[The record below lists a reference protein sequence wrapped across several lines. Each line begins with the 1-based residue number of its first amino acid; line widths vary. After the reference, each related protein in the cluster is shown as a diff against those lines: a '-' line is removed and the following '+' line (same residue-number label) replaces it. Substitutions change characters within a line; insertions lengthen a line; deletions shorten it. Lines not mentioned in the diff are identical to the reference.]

1 MIRIMLVDDQ
11 RFARLGFQ
19 LMLDDASDIVVT
31 AQSADGRS
39 AIETLE
45 QLAVQHRPLPNVIL
59 MDVRMPGMDGI
70 EATRRITR
78 RWPTISILI
87 LTTYDEDD
95 YAFGGLDAG
104 ASGFLLKDVTK
115 HNLIDAVHAI
125 ANGDAILTPRITR
138 QVLERGVP
146 HPHQQPAP
154 ARNAQSFRRTHP
166 RQREICALISE
177 GLINEEIANQL
188 TVEPASV
195 KRAVTRILA
204 TLGRAIAL
212 KSPSAGSKQACRPAI
227 CSAAHSSGLL
237 LRMRLPHALPRRIP
251 CSTPHSA
258 RWAWRILVM
267 VATPVCFAALD
278 GGLGLVRSY
287 HAVLMSSS
295 IFSDGFL

>member
-45 QLAVQHRPLPNVIL
+45 QVAVQHRPLPNVIL

-146 HPHQQPAP
+146 HPTSSQRQQEMRKA
-154 ARNAQSFRRTHP
+154 FD
-166 RQREICALISE
+166 ALISE

-204 TLGRAIAL
+204 TLGLRNRTQIAIGWF
-212 KSPSAGSKQACRPAI
+212 KAG
-227 CSAAHSSGLL
+227 
-237 LRMRLPHALPRRIP
+237 M
-251 CSTPHSA
+251 
-258 RWAWRILVM
+258 
-267 VATPVCFAALD
+267 
-278 GGLGLVRSY
+278 
-287 HAVLMSSS
+287 
-295 IFSDGFL
+295 

>member
-78 RWPTISILI
+78 
-87 LTTYDEDD
+87 
-95 YAFGGLDAG
+95 
-104 ASGFLLKDVTK
+104 
-115 HNLIDAVHAI
+115 
-125 ANGDAILTPRITR
+125 

-146 HPHQQPAP
+146 HPTSSQRQQEMRKAFD
-154 ARNAQSFRRTHP
+154 ALTP

-204 TLGRAIAL
+204 TLGLRNRTQIAIGWF
-212 KSPSAGSKQACRPAI
+212 KAG
-227 CSAAHSSGLL
+227 
-237 LRMRLPHALPRRIP
+237 M
-251 CSTPHSA
+251 
-258 RWAWRILVM
+258 
-267 VATPVCFAALD
+267 
-278 GGLGLVRSY
+278 
-287 HAVLMSSS
+287 
-295 IFSDGFL
+295 

>member
-138 QVLERGVP
+138 QVLERGNRQSTHRRTCLRQTCRDP
-146 HPHQQPAP
+146 YP
-154 ARNAQSFRRTHP
+154 RNFGPAQSHSNRHRLVQSRHVDLLFAQQLIQADCCYECDYRTPSQDGFHVRHP
-166 RQREICALISE
+166 IRQ
-177 GLINEEIANQL
+177 
-188 TVEPASV
+188 
-195 KRAVTRILA
+195 
-204 TLGRAIAL
+204 
-212 KSPSAGSKQACRPAI
+212 
-227 CSAAHSSGLL
+227 
-237 LRMRLPHALPRRIP
+237 
-251 CSTPHSA
+251 
-258 RWAWRILVM
+258 
-267 VATPVCFAALD
+267 
-278 GGLGLVRSY
+278 GGLG
-287 HAVLMSSS
+287 
-295 IFSDGFL
+295 GF

>member
-45 QLAVQHRPLPNVIL
+45 QVAVQHRPLPNVIL

-104 ASGFLLKDVTK
+104 ASGFLLKASPSTTSSTRFTPSPTVTQYSPHESPDK
-115 HNLIDAVHAI
+115 CLNEAF
-125 ANGDAILTPRITR
+125 RI
-138 QVLERGVP
+138 P
-146 HPHQQPAP
+146 PA
-154 ARNAQSFRRTHP
+154 ASASKKCAKLSTHSP
-166 RQREICALISE
+166 L
-177 GLINEEIANQL
+177 
-188 TVEPASV
+188 ASV
-195 KRAVTRILA
+195 K
-204 TLGRAIAL
+204 
-212 KSPSAGSKQACRPAI
+212 S
-227 CSAAHSSGLL
+227 AHSSPKGSST
-237 LRMRLPHALPRRIP
+237 RKSPINSPSNLPPSNVP
-251 CSTPHSA
+251 
-258 RWAWRILVM
+258 
-267 VATPVCFAALD
+267 
-278 GGLGLVRSY
+278 
-287 HAVLMSSS
+287 
-295 IFSDGFL
+295 

>member
-19 LMLDDASDIVVT
+19 LMLDDASGIVVT

-115 HNLIDAVHAI
+115 HNLIDAGH
-125 ANGDAILTPRITR
+125 AILTPRITR

-146 HPHQQPAP
+146 HPTSSQRQQEMRKAFD
-154 ARNAQSFRRTHP
+154 ALTP

-204 TLGRAIAL
+204 TLGLRNRTQIAIGWF
-212 KSPSAGSKQACRPAI
+212 KAG
-227 CSAAHSSGLL
+227 
-237 LRMRLPHALPRRIP
+237 M
-251 CSTPHSA
+251 
-258 RWAWRILVM
+258 
-267 VATPVCFAALD
+267 
-278 GGLGLVRSY
+278 
-287 HAVLMSSS
+287 
-295 IFSDGFL
+295 

>member
-146 HPHQQPAP
+146 HPTSSQRQQEMRKAFD
-154 ARNAQSFRRTHP
+154 ALTP
-166 RQREICALISE
+166 RQRENLRTHLRRAHQRGNRQSTHRRTCLRQTCRDPYPRNFGPAQSHSNRHRLVQSRHVDLLFAQQLIQADCCYE
-177 GLINEEIANQL
+177 CDYR
-188 TVEPASV
+188 T
-195 KRAVTRILA
+195 
-204 TLGRAIAL
+204 
-212 KSPSAGSKQACRPAI
+212 PSQDGFHVRHPIRQ
-227 CSAAHSSGLL
+227 
-237 LRMRLPHALPRRIP
+237 
-251 CSTPHSA
+251 
-258 RWAWRILVM
+258 
-267 VATPVCFAALD
+267 
-278 GGLGLVRSY
+278 GGLG
-287 HAVLMSSS
+287 
-295 IFSDGFL
+295 GF

>member
-19 LMLDDASDIVVT
+19 LMLDDASDVVVT

-146 HPHQQPAP
+146 HPTSSQRQQEMRKAFD
-154 ARNAQSFRRTHP
+154 ALTP

-204 TLGRAIAL
+204 TLGLRNRTQIAIGWF
-212 KSPSAGSKQACRPAI
+212 KAG
-227 CSAAHSSGLL
+227 
-237 LRMRLPHALPRRIP
+237 M
-251 CSTPHSA
+251 
-258 RWAWRILVM
+258 
-267 VATPVCFAALD
+267 
-278 GGLGLVRSY
+278 
-287 HAVLMSSS
+287 
-295 IFSDGFL
+295 

>member
-45 QLAVQHRPLPNVIL
+45 QVAVQHRPLPNVIL

-125 ANGDAILTPRITR
+125 ANGDAILT
-138 QVLERGVP
+138 
-146 HPHQQPAP
+146 HPTNHQ
-154 ARNAQSFRRTHP
+154 T
-166 RQREICALISE
+166 
-177 GLINEEIANQL
+177 
-188 TVEPASV
+188 
-195 KRAVTRILA
+195 
-204 TLGRAIAL
+204 
-212 KSPSAGSKQACRPAI
+212 SA
-227 CSAAHSSGLL
+227 
-237 LRMRLPHALPRRIP
+237 
-251 CSTPHSA
+251 
-258 RWAWRILVM
+258 
-267 VATPVCFAALD
+267 
-278 GGLGLVRSY
+278 
-287 HAVLMSSS
+287 
-295 IFSDGFL
+295 

>member
-45 QLAVQHRPLPNVIL
+45 QVAVQHRPLPNVIL

-146 HPHQQPAP
+146 HPTSSQRQQEMRKAFD
-154 ARNAQSFRRTHP
+154 ARGCGRFLGDRT
-166 RQREICALISE
+166 E
-177 GLINEEIANQL
+177 GF
-188 TVEPASV
+188 SY
-195 KRAVTRILA
+195 
-204 TLGRAIAL
+204 
-212 KSPSAGSKQACRPAI
+212 
-227 CSAAHSSGLL
+227 
-237 LRMRLPHALPRRIP
+237 
-251 CSTPHSA
+251 
-258 RWAWRILVM
+258 
-267 VATPVCFAALD
+267 
-278 GGLGLVRSY
+278 VRS
-287 HAVLMSSS
+287 
-295 IFSDGFL
+295 

>member
-146 HPHQQPAP
+146 HPTSSQRQQEMRKAFD
-154 ARNAQSFRRTHP
+154 ALTP
-166 RQREICALISE
+166 RQREICALIPKGS
-177 GLINEEIANQL
+177 
-188 TVEPASV
+188 S
-195 KRAVTRILA
+195 TR
-204 TLGRAIAL
+204 
-212 KSPSAGSKQACRPAI
+212 KSPINSPSN
-227 CSAAHSSGLL
+227 
-237 LRMRLPHALPRRIP
+237 LPPSNVP
-251 CSTPHSA
+251 
-258 RWAWRILVM
+258 
-267 VATPVCFAALD
+267 
-278 GGLGLVRSY
+278 
-287 HAVLMSSS
+287 
-295 IFSDGFL
+295 

>member
-39 AIETLE
+39 A
-45 QLAVQHRPLPNVIL
+45 
-59 MDVRMPGMDGI
+59 I

-146 HPHQQPAP
+146 HPTSSQRQQEMRKAFD
-154 ARNAQSFRRTHP
+154 ALTP

-204 TLGRAIAL
+204 TLGLRNRTQIAIGWF
-212 KSPSAGSKQACRPAI
+212 KAG
-227 CSAAHSSGLL
+227 
-237 LRMRLPHALPRRIP
+237 M
-251 CSTPHSA
+251 
-258 RWAWRILVM
+258 
-267 VATPVCFAALD
+267 
-278 GGLGLVRSY
+278 
-287 HAVLMSSS
+287 
-295 IFSDGFL
+295 

>member
-115 HNLIDAVHAI
+115 HNLIDAV
-125 ANGDAILTPRITR
+125 

-146 HPHQQPAP
+146 HPTSSQRQQEMRKAFD
-154 ARNAQSFRRTHP
+154 ALTP

-204 TLGRAIAL
+204 TLGLRNRTQIAIGWF
-212 KSPSAGSKQACRPAI
+212 KAG
-227 CSAAHSSGLL
+227 
-237 LRMRLPHALPRRIP
+237 M
-251 CSTPHSA
+251 
-258 RWAWRILVM
+258 
-267 VATPVCFAALD
+267 
-278 GGLGLVRSY
+278 
-287 HAVLMSSS
+287 
-295 IFSDGFL
+295 

>member
-104 ASGFLLKDVTK
+104 ASGFCSRTSPSTTSSTRFTPSPTVTQYSPHESPDK
-115 HNLIDAVHAI
+115 CLNEAF
-125 ANGDAILTPRITR
+125 RI
-138 QVLERGVP
+138 P
-146 HPHQQPAP
+146 PA
-154 ARNAQSFRRTHP
+154 ASASKKCAKLSTHSP
-166 RQREICALISE
+166 L
-177 GLINEEIANQL
+177 
-188 TVEPASV
+188 ASV
-195 KRAVTRILA
+195 K
-204 TLGRAIAL
+204 
-212 KSPSAGSKQACRPAI
+212 S
-227 CSAAHSSGLL
+227 AHSSPKGSST
-237 LRMRLPHALPRRIP
+237 RESPINSPSNLPPSNVP
-251 CSTPHSA
+251 
-258 RWAWRILVM
+258 
-267 VATPVCFAALD
+267 
-278 GGLGLVRSY
+278 
-287 HAVLMSSS
+287 
-295 IFSDGFL
+295 

>member
-95 YAFGGLDAG
+95 A
-104 ASGFLLKDVTK
+104 DVYLEVQ
-115 HNLIDAVHAI
+115 HPCWSCNSNSSS
-125 ANGDAILTPRITR
+125 ANA
-138 QVLERGVP
+138 
-146 HPHQQPAP
+146 
-154 ARNAQSFRRTHP
+154 
-166 RQREICALISE
+166 
-177 GLINEEIANQL
+177 
-188 TVEPASV
+188 
-195 KRAVTRILA
+195 
-204 TLGRAIAL
+204 
-212 KSPSAGSKQACRPAI
+212 SAG
-227 CSAAHSSGLL
+227 
-237 LRMRLPHALPRRIP
+237 
-251 CSTPHSA
+251 
-258 RWAWRILVM
+258 
-267 VATPVCFAALD
+267 
-278 GGLGLVRSY
+278 VR
-287 HAVLMSSS
+287 
-295 IFSDGFL
+295 

>member
-138 QVLERGVP
+138 QVLEMRK
-146 HPHQQPAP
+146 AFD
-154 ARNAQSFRRTHP
+154 ALTP

-204 TLGRAIAL
+204 TLGLRNRTQIAIGWF
-212 KSPSAGSKQACRPAI
+212 KAG
-227 CSAAHSSGLL
+227 
-237 LRMRLPHALPRRIP
+237 M
-251 CSTPHSA
+251 
-258 RWAWRILVM
+258 
-267 VATPVCFAALD
+267 
-278 GGLGLVRSY
+278 
-287 HAVLMSSS
+287 
-295 IFSDGFL
+295 

>member
-1 MIRIMLVDDQ
+1 MYQILVCDD
-11 RFARLGFQ
+11 
-19 LMLDDASDIVVT
+19 DHDIVSALEIYLTGEGYGVT
-31 AQSADGRS
+31 GAYSGQE
-39 AIETLE
+39 AIDLF
-45 QLAVQHRPLPNVIL
+45 QQNQFHLVL
-59 MDVRMPGMDGI
+59 MDIMMPGMDGI

-146 HPHQQPAP
+146 HPTSSQRQQEMRKAFD
-154 ARNAQSFRRTHP
+154 ALTP

-204 TLGRAIAL
+204 TLGLRNRTQIAIGWF
-212 KSPSAGSKQACRPAI
+212 KAG
-227 CSAAHSSGLL
+227 
-237 LRMRLPHALPRRIP
+237 M
-251 CSTPHSA
+251 
-258 RWAWRILVM
+258 
-267 VATPVCFAALD
+267 
-278 GGLGLVRSY
+278 
-287 HAVLMSSS
+287 
-295 IFSDGFL
+295 

>member
-146 HPHQQPAP
+146 HPTSSQRQQEMRKAFD
-154 ARNAQSFRRTHP
+154 ALTP

-177 GLINEEIANQL
+177 GAHQRGNRQSTHRRTCLRQTCRDPYPRNFGPAQSHSNRHRLVQSRHVDLLFAQQLIQADCCYECDYR
-188 TVEPASV
+188 T
-195 KRAVTRILA
+195 
-204 TLGRAIAL
+204 
-212 KSPSAGSKQACRPAI
+212 PSQDGFHVRHPIRQ
-227 CSAAHSSGLL
+227 
-237 LRMRLPHALPRRIP
+237 
-251 CSTPHSA
+251 
-258 RWAWRILVM
+258 
-267 VATPVCFAALD
+267 
-278 GGLGLVRSY
+278 GGLG
-287 HAVLMSSS
+287 
-295 IFSDGFL
+295 GF

>member
-1 MIRIMLVDDQ
+1 
-11 RFARLGFQ
+11 
-19 LMLDDASDIVVT
+19 
-31 AQSADGRS
+31 
-39 AIETLE
+39 
-45 QLAVQHRPLPNVIL
+45 

-146 HPHQQPAP
+146 HPTSSQRQQEMRKA
-154 ARNAQSFRRTHP
+154 FD
-166 RQREICALISE
+166 ALISE

-204 TLGRAIAL
+204 TLGLRNRTQIAIGWF
-212 KSPSAGSKQACRPAI
+212 KAG
-227 CSAAHSSGLL
+227 
-237 LRMRLPHALPRRIP
+237 M
-251 CSTPHSA
+251 
-258 RWAWRILVM
+258 
-267 VATPVCFAALD
+267 
-278 GGLGLVRSY
+278 
-287 HAVLMSSS
+287 
-295 IFSDGFL
+295 

>member
-115 HNLIDAVHAI
+115 PTSSTRF
-125 ANGDAILTPRITR
+125 TPSPTVTQYSPHESPDKCLNEAFRI
-138 QVLERGVP
+138 P
-146 HPHQQPAP
+146 PA
-154 ARNAQSFRRTHP
+154 ASASKKCAKLSTHSP
-166 RQREICALISE
+166 L
-177 GLINEEIANQL
+177 
-188 TVEPASV
+188 ASV
-195 KRAVTRILA
+195 K
-204 TLGRAIAL
+204 
-212 KSPSAGSKQACRPAI
+212 S
-227 CSAAHSSGLL
+227 AHSSPKGSST
-237 LRMRLPHALPRRIP
+237 RKSPINSPSNLPPSNVP
-251 CSTPHSA
+251 
-258 RWAWRILVM
+258 
-267 VATPVCFAALD
+267 
-278 GGLGLVRSY
+278 
-287 HAVLMSSS
+287 
-295 IFSDGFL
+295 

>member
-138 QVLERGVP
+138 TRRSAS
-146 HPHQQPAP
+146 HQQPAP

-166 RQREICALISE
+166 S
-177 GLINEEIANQL
+177 
-188 TVEPASV
+188 PA
-195 KRAVTRILA
+195 
-204 TLGRAIAL
+204 
-212 KSPSAGSKQACRPAI
+212 
-227 CSAAHSSGLL
+227 
-237 LRMRLPHALPRRIP
+237 
-251 CSTPHSA
+251 
-258 RWAWRILVM
+258 
-267 VATPVCFAALD
+267 
-278 GGLGLVRSY
+278 
-287 HAVLMSSS
+287 
-295 IFSDGFL
+295 

>member
-104 ASGFLLKDVTK
+104 ASGFLLKEKAENGADPLVEHDSHGELIFAVMEYYRYTHDVVTT
-115 HNLIDAVHAI
+115 
-125 ANGDAILTPRITR
+125 ILK
-138 QVLERGVP
+138 
-146 HPHQQPAP
+146 
-154 ARNAQSFRRTHP
+154 NA
-166 RQREICALISE
+166 L
-177 GLINEEIANQL
+177 
-188 TVEPASV
+188 
-195 KRAVTRILA
+195 
-204 TLGRAIAL
+204 
-212 KSPSAGSKQACRPAI
+212 
-227 CSAAHSSGLL
+227 
-237 LRMRLPHALPRRIP
+237 
-251 CSTPHSA
+251 
-258 RWAWRILVM
+258 
-267 VATPVCFAALD
+267 
-278 GGLGLVRSY
+278 
-287 HAVLMSSS
+287 
-295 IFSDGFL
+295 

>member
-45 QLAVQHRPLPNVIL
+45 QVAVQHRPLPNVIL

-104 ASGFLLKDVTK
+104 ASGLLLKDVTK

-146 HPHQQPAP
+146 HPTSSQRQQEMRKA
-154 ARNAQSFRRTHP
+154 STHSP
-166 RQREICALISE
+166 LASVKSAHSSPK
-177 GLINEEIANQL
+177 LINEEIANQL

-204 TLGRAIAL
+204 TLGLRNRTQIAIGWF
-212 KSPSAGSKQACRPAI
+212 KAG
-227 CSAAHSSGLL
+227 
-237 LRMRLPHALPRRIP
+237 M
-251 CSTPHSA
+251 
-258 RWAWRILVM
+258 
-267 VATPVCFAALD
+267 
-278 GGLGLVRSY
+278 
-287 HAVLMSSS
+287 
-295 IFSDGFL
+295 